1 MEVARS
7 TANNTDIQYQEGV
20 KTLEEARVLWER
32 EMDFLCTKFQE
43 CEEQRIAFLRHQ
55 MWTLCNN
62 CSQTCVENDEVGK
75 MYMYITCL

>member
-62 CSQTCVENDEVGK
+62 CSQTCVENDEVGN
-75 MYMYITCL
+75 MYITCL